1 MHLIASCK
9 TYAKVSQICECYV
22 KYKLG
27 NIISNA
33 NANEKET
40 IESSINKMIIP

>member
-1 MHLIASCK
+1 MYIIALRK
-9 TYAKVSQICECYV
+9 THAKVSWKCEYYV

-27 NIISNA
+27 NIVSNA

-40 IESSINKMIIP
+40 IASSINKTIIP